1 MPLEK
6 NKYRVDFIR
15 NNYFQ
20 LSLKF
25 NRIKDKDILEHLKKK
40 ENDTEYIRNLI
51 KQDIDKE

>member
-6 NKYRVDFIR
+6 YKYRVDFIR

-40 ENDTEYIRNLI
+40 ENATEYIRNLI